1 MGIISLVVLGLT
13 LVGMFF
19 GMLFGLI
26 RGRDRALLR
35 LGLIIL
41 SAVLAISLRG
51 VLIDAVMNF
60 SIDGSTLKETML
72 ESFGSEG
79 SIPAGLQNLIFALIE
94 ILIGFVAYFI
104 LLFLC
109 RFLTWFFLFPFL
121 KLIIRKRENKRA
133 RRLLAEENAA
143 AVESSADSSE
153 EIAADIVDKITEA
166 VEPEEAE
173 TLPVVED
180 APKVKLTR
188 KMRKRLVKK
197 HRGMGALVGLF
208 QGILLAYFLLAPL
221 TCLISQVSGIAKM
234 KMNGE
239 PLFELPEEIGIE
251 EYSESA
257 LGKIYKATGGWYY
270 RMMTKTT
277 DADGNEISL
286 EATLDSVGVILEVAD
301 VATSLEDDLKILGD
315 ENATE
320 EEKIATLDTLGDKLI
335 SIGTSMEQLDDG
347 IMTMISDLVTEM
359 GGEDVSQEE
368 IDEIME
374 MLTPEFFEQAG
385 NGVKAFAEYEQ
396 IKLDGAELTQD
407 QANDIVGKAHKCIT
421 IIEAIEFDVNEGD
434 KDTFKTAIDSIADI
448 NAEDKDSLY
457 KVFGIEVTPAP

>member
-1 MGIISLVVLGLT
+1 
-13 LVGMFF
+13 
-19 GMLFGLI
+19 
-26 RGRDRALLR
+26 
-35 LGLIIL
+35 
-41 SAVLAISLRG
+41 
-51 VLIDAVMNF
+51 
-60 SIDGSTLKETML
+60 
-72 ESFGSEG
+72 
-79 SIPAGLQNLIFALIE
+79 
-94 ILIGFVAYFI
+94 
-104 LLFLC
+104 
-109 RFLTWFFLFPFL
+109 
-121 KLIIRKRENKRA
+121 
-133 RRLLAEENAA
+133 
-143 AVESSADSSE
+143 
-153 EIAADIVDKITEA
+153 
-166 VEPEEAE
+166 
-173 TLPVVED
+173 
-180 APKVKLTR
+180 
-188 KMRKRLVKK
+188 MRKRLVKK
-197 HRGMGALVGLF
+197 HRGMGALVGLV

-315 ENATE
+315 ENATPE
-320 EEKIATLDTLGDKLI
+320 EVISTLDSLGDKLI

-448 NAEDKDSLY
+448 KPEDKDSLY
-457 KVFGIEVTPAP
+457 KVFGIAVTPAP